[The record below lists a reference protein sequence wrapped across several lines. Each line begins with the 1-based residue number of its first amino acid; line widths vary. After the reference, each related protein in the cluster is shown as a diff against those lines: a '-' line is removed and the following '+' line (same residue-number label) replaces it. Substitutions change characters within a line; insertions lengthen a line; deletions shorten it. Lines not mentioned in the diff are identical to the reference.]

1 MIATKFVTRVYLRA
15 SWTKAN
21 LLRGRDAKP
30 KGLSNEKV
38 AGSPKGDYQQR
49 FPGFLVRSSHF
60 GDAEGNMV
68 RFEGGRGAEETSSKE
83 TPPQVARLL
92 IADDHALVREGLRT
106 MLSGEGGLEVIAE
119 ANDGQQALDL
129 CRELEPDLVLMDV
142 RMPVM
147 DGLQAT
153 RKIKDEMPK
162 TSVMMVTMHEN
173 PDYLFE
179 AVKAGAAGYVLK
191 DASGERLLS
200 AVRRTLEG
208 ESPLNQELAMR
219 LLVRLARERRG
230 EGGGGG
236 SGETSRE
243 PPEDAP
249 AAHGDVGG
257 PLATRPA
264 ATRSDAHE
272 EGSGGPTPQSRSAA
286 QIENLTPREVEVLNL
301 LSQGQT
307 NPQIAQNLLFSVSTV
322 KAQVRSI
329 LSKLGVSDRTQ
340 AAVRAIESRHT
351 ISGID

>member
-1 MIATKFVTRVYLRA
+1 
-15 SWTKAN
+15 
-21 LLRGRDAKP
+21 
-30 KGLSNEKV
+30 
-38 AGSPKGDYQQR
+38 
-49 FPGFLVRSSHF
+49 
-60 GDAEGNMV
+60 V
-68 RFEGGRGAEETSSKE
+68 RFEERGGAGEASRGA
-83 TPPQVARLL
+83 TPSQGARLL

-106 MLSGEGGLEVIAE
+106 MLSGEDGIEVIAE
-119 ANDGQQALDL
+119 ANDGQQALDV

-147 DGLQAT
+147 DGLEAT
-153 RKIKDEMPK
+153 KKIKQEMPK

-191 DASGERLLS
+191 DASGERILS

-219 LLVRLARERRG
+219 LLKRLARESRG
-230 EGGGGG
+230 ESSSEGG
-236 SGETSRE
+236 SGGTSKE
-243 PPEDAP
+243 PPEEAGGEGDEPSTTPPVATP
-249 AAHGDVGG
+249 SGAHQ
-257 PLATRPA
+257 A
-264 ATRSDAHE
+264 
-272 EGSGGPTPQSRSAA
+272 GSGGSAQSSSAA
-286 QIENLTPREVEVLNL
+286 PIESLTPREVEVLKL

-340 AAVRAIESRHT
+340 AAVRAIESRLP
-351 ISGID
+351 ISSID

>member
-1 MIATKFVTRVYLRA
+1 MGNGEGAAA
-15 SWTKAN
+15 S
-21 LLRGRDAKP
+21 R
-30 KGLSNEKV
+30 
-38 AGSPKGDYQQR
+38 
-49 FPGFLVRSSHF
+49 
-60 GDAEGNMV
+60 
-68 RFEGGRGAEETSSKE
+68 
-83 TPPQVARLL
+83 VARIL

-106 MLSGEGGLEVIAE
+106 MLSGEVGLEVIAE
-119 ANDGQQALDL
+119 ANDGQQALDS

-191 DASGERLLS
+191 DASGERLLN
-200 AVRRTLEG
+200 AVRRTLDG

-219 LLVRLARERRG
+219 LLKRLARESHVTTANHSG
-230 EGGGGG
+230 AHQAG
-236 SGETSRE
+236 SGEV
-243 PPEDAP
+243 A
-249 AAHGDVGG
+249 
-257 PLATRPA
+257 
-264 ATRSDAHE
+264 
-272 EGSGGPTPQSRSAA
+272 QSRSAA
-286 QIENLTPREVEVLNL
+286 QIESLTPREVDVLKL

-329 LSKLGVSDRTQ
+329 LAKLGVSDRTQ
-340 AAVRAIESRHT
+340 AAVRAIEFRHT

>member
-1 MIATKFVTRVYLRA
+1 
-15 SWTKAN
+15 
-21 LLRGRDAKP
+21 
-30 KGLSNEKV
+30 
-38 AGSPKGDYQQR
+38 
-49 FPGFLVRSSHF
+49 
-60 GDAEGNMV
+60 
-68 RFEGGRGAEETSSKE
+68 
-83 TPPQVARLL
+83 
-92 IADDHALVREGLRT
+92 
-106 MLSGEGGLEVIAE
+106 MLSGEEGIEVIAE
-119 ANDGQQALDL
+119 ANDGQQALDV

-153 RKIKDEMPK
+153 KKIKQEMPK

-191 DASGERLLS
+191 DANGERLLS

-219 LLVRLARERRG
+219 LLRRLARESRG
-230 EGGGGG
+230 ERGSEEESGG
-236 SGETSRE
+236 TSRE
-243 PPEDAP
+243 PPEEADGE
-249 AAHGDVGG
+249 GDE
-257 PLATRPA
+257 PLTTQPV
-264 ATRSDAHE
+264 ATRSGAHQA
-272 EGSGGPTPQSRSAA
+272 GSGGSAQSRGAA
-286 QIENLTPREVEVLNL
+286 QIESLTPREVEVLKL

-340 AAVRAIESRHT
+340 AAVRAIESRLT
-351 ISGID
+351 VSSFD

>member
-1 MIATKFVTRVYLRA
+1 MNGEGAAA
-15 SWTKAN
+15 S
-21 LLRGRDAKP
+21 
-30 KGLSNEKV
+30 KV
-38 AGSPKGDYQQR
+38 AR
-49 FPGFLVRSSHF
+49 I
-60 GDAEGNMV
+60 
-68 RFEGGRGAEETSSKE
+68 
-83 TPPQVARLL
+83 L

-106 MLSGEGGLEVIAE
+106 MLSGEVGLEVIAE
-119 ANDGQQALDL
+119 ANDGRQALDL
-129 CRELEPDLVLMDV
+129 CRELKPDLILMDV

-153 RKIKDEMPK
+153 RKIKQEMPE

-219 LLVRLARERRG
+219 LLKRLARESSSERRS
-230 EGGGGG
+230 GG
-236 SGETSRE
+236 TSRE
-243 PPEDAP
+243 PPE
-249 AAHGDVGG
+249 
-257 PLATRPA
+257 
-264 ATRSDAHE
+264 E
-272 EGSGGPTPQSRSAA
+272 
-286 QIENLTPREVEVLNL
+286 IESLTPREVEVLKL

-340 AAVRAIESRHT
+340 AAVRALESRLT
-351 ISGID
+351 ISSID